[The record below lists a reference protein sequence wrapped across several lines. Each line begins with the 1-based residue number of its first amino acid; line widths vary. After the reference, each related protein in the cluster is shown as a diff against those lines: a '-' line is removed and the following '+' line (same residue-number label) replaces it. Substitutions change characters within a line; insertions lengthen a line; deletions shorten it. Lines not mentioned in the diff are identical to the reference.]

1 MSSGAQ
7 PELRMAGAEDADFLV
22 SVLFRADEG
31 LLRQQG
37 DWDEEAFRQQSR
49 QRTAQEVAGRVEDST
64 TYVIHVDGAAVGR
77 LRLVRPGHEV
87 YLAGIQILPQYQ
99 KQGIGTRVLGM
110 VAAEAVGGQV
120 PVTLHVGKRNPDA
133 RRLYE
138 RLGFRVVAEEGT
150 RERMAMNSPVG

>member
-1 MSSGAQ
+1 
-7 PELRMAGAEDADFLV
+7 
-22 SVLFRADEG
+22 
-31 LLRQQG
+31 
-37 DWDEEAFRQQSR
+37 
-49 QRTAQEVAGRVEDST
+49 
-64 TYVIHVDGAAVGR
+64 
-77 LRLVRPGHEV
+77 
-87 YLAGIQILPQYQ
+87 
-99 KQGIGTRVLGM
+99 M

>member
-49 QRTAQEVAGRVEDST
+49 QRMAQEVAGRVADST

-110 VAAEAVGGQV
+110 VA
-120 PVTLHVGKRNPDA
+120 
-133 RRLYE
+133 
-138 RLGFRVVAEEGT
+138 EEGT

>member
-1 MSSGAQ
+1 M
-7 PELRMAGAEDADFLV
+7 
-22 SVLFRADEG
+22 
-31 LLRQQG
+31 
-37 DWDEEAFRQQSR
+37 
-49 QRTAQEVAGRVEDST
+49 
-64 TYVIHVDGAAVGR
+64 
-77 LRLVRPGHEV
+77 VRPGHEV

-120 PVTLHVGKRNPDA
+120 PVTLHVGKRTPAA

>member
-37 DWDEEAFRQQSR
+37 AWDEEAFRQQSR
-49 QRTAQEVAGRVEDST
+49 QRTAEEVAGRVDDST

-77 LRLVRPGHEV
+77 LRLVRPG
-87 YLAGIQILPQYQ
+87 
-99 KQGIGTRVLGM
+99 QGIGTRVLGM